1 MDCKFYSSEIY
12 FVGKGTSHF
21 VVFRPKPNLFT
32 NEKNV
37 GTKSSSMNSLLKK
50 CCCICFCMHY
60 KSLKLQY
67 DF

>member
-37 GTKSSSMNSLLKK
+37 GTKSSSMNS
-50 CCCICFCMHY
+50 
-60 KSLKLQY
+60 
-67 DF
+67 